1 MAESSK
7 SILLQCGS
15 CESEYIR
22 CMNLKEIIY
31 SHLMELTYS
40 CENCGHSGTIIVD
53 CIVTLGLRVSIQ

>member
-1 MAESSK
+1 
-7 SILLQCGS
+7 
-15 CESEYIR
+15 
-22 CMNLKEIIY
+22 MNLKEIIY